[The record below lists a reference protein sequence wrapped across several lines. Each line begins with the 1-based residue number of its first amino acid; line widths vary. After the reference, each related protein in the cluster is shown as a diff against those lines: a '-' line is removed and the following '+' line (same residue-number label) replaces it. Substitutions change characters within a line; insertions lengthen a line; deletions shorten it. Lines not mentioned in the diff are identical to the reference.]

1 MSSSPRVPDPD
12 PAPSVPA
19 PRPRRPQRD
28 GRRGRGRAS
37 SSSSPGPASAAAA
50 PGRPGRGRTLTSVRA
65 RRRRRRRR
73 ALLGAG
79 PGGRGAVPRA
89 AARALLSGRRP
100 PRRLLDHCR
109 RLPRRAG
116 GPDASPASA
125 APAPSSARGLAGS
138 ARYSGPPRMLLPPPL
153 PLTRD
158 RLSTAVR
165 GRRAAHAGR
174 LGAVLPLAACWWRRR
189 PVRLRGG
196 GGGAARSP
204 GCGAPAPAA
213 SPPRGRGAFLGVVK
227 VPASRRLYLCLSHPR
242 RGAEPGRRSEGLRAA
257 LPVLSRAGAWVCDGL
272 GREVR
277 AGWSPPEPVHGQ
289 RGCRRK

>member
-65 RRRRRRRR
+65 RRRRRRRRR

-213 SPPRGRGAFLGVVK
+213 SPPRGREGSGFSAPLPLP
-227 VPASRRLYLCLSHPR
+227 VPPAAR
-242 RGAEPGRRSEGLRAA
+242 RGTRAPERGPPGGAAGSVPGGSLGLR
-257 LPVLSRAGAWVCDGL
+257 RA
-272 GREVR
+272 R
-277 AGWSPPEPVHGQ
+277 P
-289 RGCRRK
+289 